1 MCLIRIR
8 SERLNFMWDRRGNK
22 RTDGG
27 RRCAREKLV
36 SVDVPLTTA
45 FCVAT
50 TVSAYTVSPSACT
63 LRDTTPAT
71 LAIAPVMG
79 SVNCGRELVAVVGI
93 RE

>member
-1 MCLIRIR
+1 MCLIKIR
-8 SERLNFMWDRRGNK
+8 SESLVLCGI
-22 RTDGG
+22 DGG
-27 RRCAREKLV
+27 TNVQTVVVGAREKLV

-63 LRDTTPAT
+63 LRDATPAT

-79 SVNCGRELVAVVGI
+79 SVNCGRELVAVVGT